1 MYLRSAGARR
11 LVVVTLVFGTLG
23 PPTAQ
28 ALAAPALRALPVTD
42 HVTHGDRTGHGRLA
56 GDTVQARQARKA
68 TKAGHTRGAGQ
79 ARKATRAP
87 EASAAPQARGARQVP
102 EARQA
107 RGEGQTPGARHALDA
122 ARVWQVR
129 RGRGGGWQVTSGV
142 RSANSPQ
149 IGSPVRQVSR
159 GRRNVNAPGGNS
171 GSAVAGLQQVAGDSV
186 VLNTLNGG
194 CLPTV
199 VHCGINQSLRSG
211 GR

>member
-1 MYLRSAGARR
+1 M
-11 LVVVTLVFGTLG
+11 
-23 PPTAQ
+23 
-28 ALAAPALRALPVTD
+28 
-42 HVTHGDRTGHGRLA
+42 
-56 GDTVQARQARKA
+56 
-68 TKAGHTRGAGQ
+68 RGA
-79 ARKATRAP
+79 
-87 EASAAPQARGARQVP
+87 
-102 EARQA
+102 
-107 RGEGQTPGARHALDA
+107 GQTPGARHALDA

-149 IGSPVRQVSR
+149 IGSPVRQVST

-199 VHCGINQSLRSG
+199 VHCGINQTLRSG
-211 GR
+211 PAGGDARLAQKER